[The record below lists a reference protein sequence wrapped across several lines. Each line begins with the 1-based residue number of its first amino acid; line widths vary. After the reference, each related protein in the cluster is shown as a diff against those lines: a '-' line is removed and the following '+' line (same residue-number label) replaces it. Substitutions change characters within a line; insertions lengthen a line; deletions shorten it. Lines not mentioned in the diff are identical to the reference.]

1 MLAKPWNS
9 ATLPILSPA
18 RDSGTLR
25 ASSFHPDPPSSLP
38 DSPANRRAR
47 PKENVGVRRRRLKD
61 QEPAGAPVSRLQR
74 LSLRAKAIRS
84 AVKEPVRPFSE
95 APPTLADLVCLAILE
110 ANLARPAQHLTVSNI
125 EWPSVRVDSHWAS
138 AIQACLLCLADLA
151 GHHPFHVELSTSLPR
166 EGTIGVDFTLARPP
180 LNPGQDAGL
189 HPNTFVGIQR
199 LNQDIR
205 ITVSE
210 WAITLRLN
218 IPQAN
223 HL

>member
-18 RDSGTLR
+18 RDSGALR

-74 LSLRAKAIRS
+74 LSLRVKAIRS
-84 AVKEPVRPFSE
+84 AAKEPVRPISE

-110 ANLARPAQHLTVSNI
+110 AYLARPAQYLTVSNI
-125 EWPSVRVDSHWAS
+125 EWPSVRVGSHWAS

-166 EGTIGVDFTLARPP
+166 EGTINVDFTLARPQSSP
-180 LNPGQDAGL
+180 VQDASL
-189 HPNTFVGIQR
+189 HPNAFLGLQS
-199 LNQDIR
+199 LNQDVQ
-205 ITVSE
+205 ITVSD
-210 WAITLRLN
+210 WAVTLRLT
-218 IPQAN
+218 ISQAN
-223 HL
+223 HP